1 MKKTIATLLSFM
13 VIATIFT
20 ACGKYEP
27 KLSDLGV
34 MYRSKLEKEANGS
47 YPVINIRS
55 VTKDGDNIIVKT
67 ESPIEQML
75 YAYKKFICFTVVDAK
90 GNTSD
95 KNEIKIEEYDQ
106 QGEFIVTPKD
116 MKINDVKYI
125 QIGPYQNE
133 KNDDSFI
140 EFEVK

>member
-1 MKKTIATLLSFM
+1 
-13 VIATIFT
+13 
-20 ACGKYEP
+20 
-27 KLSDLGV
+27 

-75 YAYKKFICFTVVDAK
+75 YAYKKFICFTVVNEN

-95 KNEIKIEEYDQ
+95 KNEIKIVEYDQ

-133 KNDDSFI
+133 KNDDNFI

>member
-1 MKKTIATLLSFM
+1 MKKTIAILLNCI
-13 VIATIFT
+13 VIATIFIG
-20 ACGKYEP
+20 CGKYEP
-27 KLSDLGV
+27 KLADLGV
-34 MYRSKLEKEANGS
+34 MYRTKLEKEPNGS
-47 YPVINIRS
+47 YPVINIKS
-55 VTKDGDNIIVKT
+55 VTKDGDSIVIKT
-67 ESPIEQML
+67 ESPIEQMI

-95 KNEIKIEEYDQ
+95 KNEFKIKEYDQ